1 MDMKQLSK
9 KYNLSQKDYWK
20 LKQSGKWILTHD
32 GCSKIGHMEKIQL
45 VDMEVVNSERDFVR
59 VIITMKKGDVIVKTF
74 GESDTKS
81 NYNPYHGC
89 MAEKRG
95 RDRAILKLINAYEYG
110 IYSEVEAEEFKA
122 EHEQTL
128 SVTQPH
134 TEIEGSQQSSDS
146 PASLDKLSIDYILDK
161 WDDINNAPF
170 PSKKNRTKLKD
181 ASLDDLNKYKRK
193 KNDKYAWYLA
203 NAKLIHNEYLKDGTQ
218 KNGVQNGIA

>member
-9 KYNLSQKDYWK
+9 KYNLSKKDYWK
-20 LKQSGKWILTHD
+20 QKQSGRWILTHD
-32 GCSKIGHMEKIQL
+32 GCTKIGHIEKVQL

-59 VIITMKKGDVIVKTF
+59 VMITMKKGDVIVKTF
-74 GESDTKS
+74 GESDSKS
-81 NYNPYHGC
+81 TFNPYHGC

-122 EHEQTL
+122 ENEQSI

-134 TEIEGSQQSSDS
+134 TVTEGSQQPSDS
-146 PASLDKLSIDYILDK
+146 PVFLDKLSIDYILDK

-181 ASLDDLNKYKRK
+181 ASLDDLNWH
-193 KNDKYAWYLA
+193 KNNEDDKYAWYLA
-203 NAKLIHNEYLKDGTQ
+203 NAKLIHNKYLKNGTQ
-218 KNGVQNGIA
+218 KNGVA

>member
-146 PASLDKLSIDYILDK
+146 PSSFDFTQEPKLDFILEHWDKKFKNAKFPYEKSRATLMSTSLDSLEKYIDVPNI
-161 WDDINNAPF
+161 
-170 PSKKNRTKLKD
+170 RTQ
-181 ASLDDLNKYKRK
+181 
-193 KNDKYAWYLA
+193 YLA
-203 NAKLIHNEYLKDGTQ
+203 KAKIIYNNHMQNGV
-218 KNGVQNGIA
+218 KNGVA